1 MRRNSPVKL
10 ASLALTRIQV
20 AMRAQWQRWL
30 DSIRTGFWFVPIVM
44 LFLSFLL
51 ALGCLRLDQTFDP
64 GIQASLPWAYTGGP
78 DGARSLLSTIAGS
91 MITAASVT
99 FSLASVAL
107 SIASQQYGSRV
118 LRNFMRDKV
127 TQFLLGTFVSTF
139 LYSVLVVRSIRGSDY
154 GGGFVPSISVT
165 VAIALSV
172 ASLVLLVYFIHHVS
186 TSIQASRIISVIAEE
201 IAADLL
207 RLFPSAVGQASR
219 DLASLDLLRTGR
231 SASISIA
238 ETGYLQAIDVERL
251 MKITV
256 RRDLVIEIVCLPGAH
271 LIQGMT
277 VARVYGNA
285 VLEGDDLD
293 LTVGA
298 FSLGSQRTP
307 AQDIR
312 YPFQQLTDV
321 VVRALSP
328 GINDPFT
335 AINGI
340 DELTAGISA
349 MARRERVAEHR
360 QDSQGRL
367 RLVVPQVTI
376 GAILRETV
384 GHIAIYGAADH
395 FVMDGLRHTLDIVEP
410 DLKLDE
416 NLEAIASL
424 RQELDLRQSAKSAS
438 A

>member
-1 MRRNSPVKL
+1 
-10 ASLALTRIQV
+10 
-20 AMRAQWQRWL
+20 MRAHWQRWF

-44 LFLSFLL
+44 LFFSFLL
-51 ALGCLRLDQTFDP
+51 ALGFLRLDQTLDP
-64 GIQASLPWAYTGGP
+64 GIEASLPWAYTGGP
-78 DGARSLLSTIAGS
+78 SGARSLLSTIAGS

-139 LYSVLVVRSIRGSDY
+139 LYSVMVVRDIRGSEY

-165 VAIALSV
+165 IAIVLSV

-201 IAADLL
+201 ITADIP
-207 RLFPSAVGQASR
+207 RLFPSGVGQASR
-219 DLASLDLLRTGR
+219 DLEGLGRLQNGRT
-231 SASISIA
+231 ATINIA
-238 ETGYLQAIDVERL
+238 ESGYLQMIDADSL
-251 MKITV
+251 MKVAV

-277 VARVYGNA
+277 VAHVYGNA
-285 VLEGDDLD
+285 VLEGEDLD
-293 LTVGA
+293 LTVKA
-298 FSLGSQRTP
+298 FALGGQRTP

-328 GINDPFT
+328 AINDPFT

-349 MARRERVAEHR
+349 LARRERVAESR
-360 QDSQGRL
+360 QDDQGKL
-367 RLVVPQVTI
+367 RLVIPQVTI

-395 FVMDGLRHTLDIVEP
+395 FVMDGLRQTLDIVEP
-410 DLKLDE
+410 DLKLKE
-416 NLEAIASL
+416 NLQAIASL
-424 RQELDLRQSAKSAS
+424 REELNRRQSAKTATLSDRQQPDGRVS
-438 A
+438 QLS

>member
-1 MRRNSPVKL
+1 
-10 ASLALTRIQV
+10 
-20 AMRAQWQRWL
+20 MRAHWQRWF

-44 LFLSFLL
+44 LFFSFLL
-51 ALGCLRLDQTFDP
+51 ALGFLRLDQTLDP
-64 GIQASLPWAYTGGP
+64 GIEASLPWAYTGGP
-78 DGARSLLSTIAGS
+78 SGARSLLSTIAGS

-139 LYSVLVVRSIRGSDY
+139 LYSVMVVRDIRGSEY

-165 VAIALSV
+165 IAIVLSV

-201 IAADLL
+201 ITADIP
-207 RLFPSAVGQASR
+207 RLFPSGVGQASR
-219 DLASLDLLRTGR
+219 DLEGLGRLQNGRT
-231 SASISIA
+231 ATINIA
-238 ETGYLQAIDVERL
+238 ESGYLQMIDADSL
-251 MKITV
+251 MKVAV

-277 VARVYGNA
+277 VAHVYGNA
-285 VLEGDDLD
+285 VLEGEDLD
-293 LTVGA
+293 LTVKA
-298 FSLGSQRTP
+298 FALGGQRTP

-328 GINDPFT
+328 AINDPFT

-349 MARRERVAEHR
+349 LARRERVAESR
-360 QDSQGRL
+360 QDDQGKL
-367 RLVVPQVTI
+367 RLVIPQVTI

-395 FVMDGLRHTLDIVEP
+395 FVMDGLRQTLNIVEP
-410 DLKLDE
+410 DLKQKE
-416 NLEAIASL
+416 NLQAIASL
-424 RQELDLRQSAKSAS
+424 REELNRRQSAKTATLSDRQQPDGRVS
-438 A
+438 QLS

>member
-1 MRRNSPVKL
+1 
-10 ASLALTRIQV
+10 
-20 AMRAQWQRWL
+20 MRAHWQRRF

-44 LFLSFLL
+44 LLLSFLL
-51 ALGCLRLDQTFDP
+51 ALGFLRLDQTLDP
-64 GIQASLPWAYTGGP
+64 GIEASLPWAYTGGP
-78 DGARSLLSTIAGS
+78 SGARSLLSTIAGS

-139 LYSVLVVRSIRGSDY
+139 LYSVMVVRDIRGSEY

-165 VAIALSV
+165 IAIVLSV

-201 IAADLL
+201 ITADIP
-207 RLFPSAVGQASR
+207 RLFPSGVGQASR
-219 DLASLDLLRTGR
+219 DLEGLGRLQNGRT
-231 SASISIA
+231 ATINIA
-238 ETGYLQAIDVERL
+238 ESGYLQMIDADSL
-251 MKITV
+251 MKVAV

-277 VARVYGNA
+277 VAHVYGNA
-285 VLEGDDLD
+285 VLEGEDLD
-293 LTVGA
+293 LTVKA
-298 FSLGSQRTP
+298 FALGGQRTP

-328 GINDPFT
+328 AINDPFT

-349 MARRERVAEHR
+349 LARRERVAESR
-360 QDSQGRL
+360 QDDQGKL
-367 RLVVPQVTI
+367 RLVIPQVTI

-395 FVMDGLRHTLDIVEP
+395 FVMDGLRQTLDIVEP
-410 DLKLDE
+410 DLKLKE
-416 NLEAIASL
+416 NLQAIASL
-424 RQELDLRQSAKSAS
+424 REELNRRQSAKTATLSDRQQPDGRVS
-438 A
+438 QLS

>member
-1 MRRNSPVKL
+1 
-10 ASLALTRIQV
+10 
-20 AMRAQWQRWL
+20 MRAHWQRWF

-44 LFLSFLL
+44 LFLSCLL
-51 ALGCLRLDQTFDP
+51 ALGFLRLDQTLDP
-64 GIQASLPWAYTGGP
+64 GIEASLPWAYTGGP
-78 DGARSLLSTIAGS
+78 SGARSLLSTIAGS

-139 LYSVLVVRSIRGSDY
+139 LYSVMVVRDIRGSEY

-165 VAIALSV
+165 IAIVLSV

-201 IAADLL
+201 ITAAIP
-207 RLFPSAVGQASR
+207 RLFPSGVGQASR
-219 DLASLDLLRTGR
+219 DLEGLGRLQNGRT
-231 SASISIA
+231 ATINIA
-238 ETGYLQAIDVERL
+238 ESGYLQMIDADSL
-251 MKITV
+251 MKVAV

-277 VARVYGNA
+277 VAHVYGNA
-285 VLEGDDLD
+285 VLEGEDLD
-293 LTVGA
+293 LTVKA
-298 FSLGSQRTP
+298 FALGGQRTP

-328 GINDPFT
+328 AINDPFT

-349 MARRERVAEHR
+349 LARRERVAESR
-360 QDSQGRL
+360 QDDQGKL
-367 RLVVPQVTI
+367 RLVIPQVTI

-395 FVMDGLRHTLDIVEP
+395 FVMDGLRQTLNIVEP
-410 DLKLDE
+410 DLKQKE
-416 NLEAIASL
+416 NLQAIASL
-424 RQELDLRQSAKSAS
+424 REELNRRQSAKTATLSDRQQPDGRVS
-438 A
+438 QLS